1 MQPYETTESSKNR
14 SSLIFIAGLLAA
26 SIFAISAD
34 GWTRLILGANRSQH
48 QNLTEATV
56 SPVGPRELR
65 ETDRSAAAVA
75 WRYFEYNTQPET
87 GLVDS
92 VAGFPSATLWD
103 QGSYV
108 FALSAAHRLD
118 LIDDADFTSR
128 VERFLS
134 SLAKLPLY
142 EGILPNKAY
151 NTRTL
156 QMVDYKNATS
166 QDGVGW
172 SALDVAR
179 LLAGFRVLERLH
191 PEFGPNIR
199 GILSQWQLGAMVQKG
214 ELIGASREGGA
225 TVYSQEGRIGYEQYA
240 ARAAALWGLDVIRAI
255 SADRIIRWETVSRVQ
270 VPVDLRN
277 HGTFR
282 AITPTLSEPY
292 FLQGLELGLDS
303 EATYM
308 AAQIYL
314 AQEAR
319 FERQNVPTM
328 VSEDHINQA
337 PYFLYSSVHS
347 NGKPWAVVSEDGSFY
362 NNLRSLS
369 TKAVFAWDALYG
381 RAYTQSLRESLT
393 GLERHNGW
401 AAGIYESDKAVND
414 VVTLNTNAV
423 VLESVHYM
431 ALGPLWQIK

>member
-1 MQPYETTESSKNR
+1 MQPYETTENSKNR

-34 GWTRLILGANRSQH
+34 GWTRLMLGANRP
-48 QNLTEATV
+48 QNQNSAVATV
-56 SPVGPRELR
+56 SPIGPRELR
-65 ETDRSAAAVA
+65 EDDRSAAAVA
-75 WRYFEYNTQPET
+75 WRYFERNTQPAT

-108 FALSAAHRLD
+108 FALASAHRLE
-118 LIDDADFTSR
+118 LIGDAELTSR
-128 VERFLS
+128 VELFLS
-134 SLAKLPLY
+134 SLADLPLY
-142 EGILPNKAY
+142 EGLLPNKAY

-156 QMVDYKNATS
+156 QMVDYNNAVS
-166 QDGVGW
+166 QNGVGW
-172 SALDVAR
+172 SALDIAR

-191 PEFGPNIR
+191 PEFGPRIR
-199 GILSQWQLGAMVQKG
+199 GILSRWQLDAMVQQG
-214 ELIGASREGGA
+214 ELIGASREGGT
-225 TVYSQEGRIGYEQYA
+225 TVYTQEGRIGYEQYA

-255 SADRIIRWETVSRVQ
+255 SAERILQWEKVSKVQ
-270 VPVDLRN
+270 VPVDLRS
-277 HGTFR
+277 HSTFR

-303 EATYM
+303 EATYL

-347 NGKPWAVVSEDGSFY
+347 NGQPWAVVSEDGTFY
-362 NNLRSLS
+362 NDLRSLS

-381 RAYTQSLRESLT
+381 RAYTQNLRKSLT
-393 GLERHNGW
+393 QLERENGW
-401 AAGIYESDKAVND
+401 AAGIYESDKTVND

-423 VLESVHYM
+423 VLEAVHYM
-431 ALGPLWQIK
+431 AMGPLWQVK